1 MTQIP
6 LLNYQILSKTKAVK
20 FAQRARANATTS
32 SKSEMIAASNS
43 PAGHAE
49 QPAKAL
55 NTSPASSPARLT
67 KCHKAGLGTTEAE
80 FNLPDED
87 RVLTVLLAHSRCV
100 KCGAKPQLERQDSKF
115 RVRCPPAYFDYQ
127 IYGQQCPQPT
137 PWLDSSAAA
146 IRVWTITQKLTQL

>member
-6 LLNYQILSKTKAVK
+6 LLNYQILATTKAVK
-20 FAQRARANATTS
+20 SAKRVRERASTFARSETIAVN
-32 SKSEMIAASNS
+32 KSPVQNAASKPLPQNVS
-43 PAGHAE
+43 T
-49 QPAKAL
+49 K
-55 NTSPASSPARLT
+55 SSRE
-67 KCHKAGLGTTEAE
+67 TEAE
-80 FNLPDED
+80 FNLPDEG
-87 RVLTVLLAHSRCV
+87 RILTVLLAHSRCV